1 MEKDELKKEV
11 DMQKGQKM
19 GDLKNMTEVGK
30 GEKKRKEEREI
41 Q

>member
-1 MEKDELKKEV
+1 MEKDKVMKEV

-30 GEKKRKEEREI
+30 AEKKKKEEREI